1 MKQFRSECT
10 HYPVLSRQFW
20 LRCAHSE
27 VRLSWKPSGRGS
39 GRSMKTWKTVG
50 RQVPVRASFITYFGV
65 SDPAGRTRLMT
76 DQKGSGDRK
85 CNAGPAE
92 HEAPAGMAGSNI
104 ASGGSSKG
112 RIGSYPH
119 HRDHLCKGL
128 PLLIP
133 VYGYHATLYKLYW
146 LVLLFLSYRRF
157 WGVIRN

>member
-1 MKQFRSECT
+1 MHALSCSFTPILAEIRAFGSAIIVKIKWTKLGSIHENVENRREC
-10 HYPVLSRQFW
+10 
-20 LRCAHSE
+20 
-27 VRLSWKPSGRGS
+27 
-39 GRSMKTWKTVG
+39 
-50 RQVPVRASFITYFGV
+50 QVPVRASSLTYFGV

-76 DQKGSGDRK
+76 DQEGSGDRK

-119 HRDHLCKGL
+119 HQDHLCKGL

-133 VYGYHATLYKLYW
+133 VYGYHATPYKLY
-146 LVLLFLSYRRF
+146 
-157 WGVIRN
+157 